1 MDVAIIK
8 AEKWEVY
15 VVVNKRFKFVFC
27 TIRKENV
34 RNARFFNSDT
44 LAVNKFDAF
53 QYRVK
58 CFYAFAQKIVVCFL
72 FSAVCG
78 TESVPMGSVFCVFIS
93 VD

>member
-1 MDVAIIK
+1 MSIIK
-8 AEKWEVY
+8 AEVGEVY
-15 VVVNKRFKFVFC
+15 VVVNKIFKFIFC
-27 TIRKENV
+27 AVCKEDV
-34 RNARFFNSDT
+34 RNARFFYGDT